1 MNAFQTV
8 LGSLRPAVTAMI
20 AAAGVSLAV
29 AAFWTDGFSIASTEW
44 VLVAAFVL
52 CFVLLRKTKLNPVLI
67 MLLAGV
73 INTVYRL
80 VLG

>member
-1 MNAFQTV
+1 M
-8 LGSLRPAVTAMI
+8 LGSLRPAVNTI
-20 AAAGVSLAV
+20 IDAAGVSIAV

-44 VLVAAFVL
+44 VLVAAFAVCL
-52 CFVLLRKTKLNPVLI
+52 LLLRKTKLNPVLV